1 MVKTMADVVLM
12 SAIMALL
19 VAVQSLQQAQALLSM
34 SLPMVDPQM
43 QRVEVQ

>member
-1 MVKTMADVVLM
+1 VKTMADVVLM

-19 VAVQSLQQAQALLSM
+19 VAVQSLQQARALLSM
-34 SLPMVDPQM
+34 LLPMVDPQM

>member
-19 VAVQSLQQAQALLSM
+19 VAVQSLQQAQASLSM
-34 SLPMVDPQM
+34 LLPMVDPQM
-43 QRVEVQ
+43 QLAEAQ